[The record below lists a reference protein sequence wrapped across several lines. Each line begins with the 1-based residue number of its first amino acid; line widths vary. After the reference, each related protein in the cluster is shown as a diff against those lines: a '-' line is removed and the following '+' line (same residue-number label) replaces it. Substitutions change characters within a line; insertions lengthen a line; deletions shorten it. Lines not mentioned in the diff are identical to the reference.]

1 MKKNL
6 RKTKEENT
14 RRAEK
19 KSIKQIFFIYCIV
32 YSTLLLWKQMYGNH
46 GQTIVKLNT
55 ILSWSITMIR
65 SIISMVNFRRINF
78 TA

>member
-19 KSIKQIFFIYCIV
+19 KSMKQIFFIYCIV

-46 GQTIVKLNT
+46 GQTIVKLRVVEPPP
-55 ILSWSITMIR
+55 SIQ
-65 SIISMVNFRRINF
+65 
-78 TA
+78 TALLARVVHHGVVGHV